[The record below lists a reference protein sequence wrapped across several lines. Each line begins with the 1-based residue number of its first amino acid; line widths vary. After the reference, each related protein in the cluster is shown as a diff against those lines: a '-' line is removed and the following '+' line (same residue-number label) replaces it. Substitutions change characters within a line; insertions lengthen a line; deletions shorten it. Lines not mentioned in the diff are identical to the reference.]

1 MHWEYCGLPAQT
13 LAPSAEIV
21 RCLFKKLAAGEGG
34 HSTNSGKFS
43 SIIIL
48 LLFPAHKQGAEP
60 KVNSPEINDLS
71 AYLLVLVQAPAGENL
86 EPAHQGKTRY
96 GPFAYFSEPPRLSGK
111 IRKNIIKI
119 PVFFIIGCRE
129 TFKAPMYLRKT
140 TPSVV

>member
-21 RCLFKKLAAGEGG
+21 RCLFKKLAAREGG

-71 AYLLVLVQAPAGENL
+71 AHLLVLVQAPAGENL
-86 EPAHQGKTRY
+86 GLLTKGKRDMVSLHTSVNHHSYLGKYRRT
-96 GPFAYFSEPPRLSGK
+96 SLKSLSFYNWLQRD
-111 IRKNIIKI
+111 I
-119 PVFFIIGCRE
+119 
-129 TFKAPMYLRKT
+129 
-140 TPSVV
+140 